1 MRHLVIPDTQIKP
14 GVCINHLNALGNY
27 IVDKQFEKIIMLGDW
42 ADMHSLSSYDKGTK
56 NAEGARVHEDI
67 QAAKE
72 GMHTLMEPIYL
83 YNDKQ
88 TRDKKR
94 RYKPELHLLYGNHE
108 IRIDRH
114 INANPILDGTLSKD
128 LFEHEMHGWETHEFL
143 DVLELDGVLYSHF
156 FPRNT
161 HGKVMQS
168 RAGAPSAS
176 AQVKREMQSATSGHT
191 QGLDWH
197 VQQTGTR
204 RYYGLIAGSFYM
216 HEEGYLTPQG
226 TEYWRGVVVKNEV
239 NNGSYDIMTIS
250 IDYLLN
256 NYWDGVNRYA

>member
-1 MRHLVIPDTQIKP
+1 
-14 GVCINHLNALGNY
+14 
-27 IVDKQFEKIIMLGDW
+27 
-42 ADMHSLSSYDKGTK
+42 
-56 NAEGARVHEDI
+56 
-67 QAAKE
+67 
-72 GMHTLMEPIYL
+72 
-83 YNDKQ
+83 
-88 TRDKKR
+88 
-94 RYKPELHLLYGNHE
+94 
-108 IRIDRH
+108 
-114 INANPILDGTLSKD
+114 
-128 LFEHEMHGWETHEFL
+128 
-143 DVLELDGVLYSHF
+143 
-156 FPRNT
+156 
-161 HGKVMQS
+161 MQS